1 MVFIYFV
8 LYGLLGAVTGSFLN
22 VCILRI
28 PANQN
33 FVTGR
38 SHCPACGHVLA
49 FLRYGSCSV
58 LVISKGPVPVL
69 QGPCF
74 HSVSGCG
81 ASHCICLSPV
91 SPGKGPGMESALM
104 CMFSSILITAAF
116 IDARHMYIPD
126 GIHILILIL
135 SCISLAAGSGPAII
149 NRLGGSLLAGGFL
162 ALVNLLSRGGVGWGD
177 VKLFAASGLLI
188 GAAPAI
194 TALLMGYVAAGLW
207 YAVPLVRGRVGRK
220 TQIPMAPF
228 LQCP

>member
-1 MVFIYFV
+1 
-8 LYGLLGAVTGSFLN
+8 
-22 VCILRI
+22 
-28 PANQN
+28 
-33 FVTGR
+33 
-38 SHCPACGHVLA
+38 
-49 FLRYGSCSV
+49 
-58 LVISKGPVPVL
+58 
-69 QGPCF
+69 
-74 HSVSGCG
+74 
-81 ASHCICLSPV
+81 
-91 SPGKGPGMESALM
+91 M

-207 YAVPLVRGRVGRK
+207 YAVPLVRADTYGPVFCSVPDGMRSLVQTAVPVVSGFFPVMDHTRFISHG
-220 TQIPMAPF
+220 QLPS
-228 LQCP
+228 

>member
-49 FLRYGSCSV
+49 FYDM
-58 LVISKGPVPVL
+58 VPVL
-69 QGPCF
+69 SWLFLKGRCRY
-74 HSVSGCG
+74 CR
-81 ASHCICLSPV
+81 APV
-91 SPGKGPGMESALM
+91 SIQYPAVELLTTSAFLLCLLAKGPGMESALM

-116 IDARHMYIPD
+116 IDARHIYIPD

-135 SCISLAAGSGPAII
+135 CCISLAAGSGPAII

-162 ALVNLLSRGGVGWGD
+162 ALVNLLSR
-177 VKLFAASGLLI
+177 
-188 GAAPAI
+188 
-194 TALLMGYVAAGLW
+194 
-207 YAVPLVRGRVGRK
+207 
-220 TQIPMAPF
+220 
-228 LQCP
+228 

>member
-1 MVFIYFV
+1 MRPCT
-8 LYGLLGAVTGSFLN
+8 GL
-22 VCILRI
+22 
-28 PANQN
+28 
-33 FVTGR
+33 
-38 SHCPACGHVLA
+38 
-49 FLRYGSCSV
+49 LRYGSCSV

-81 ASHCICLSPV
+81 ASHYICLSPV
-91 SPGKGPGMESALM
+91 SPGKR
-104 CMFSSILITAAF
+104 
-116 IDARHMYIPD
+116 ARYGVSPYVYVFQYSYY
-126 GIHILILIL
+126 
-135 SCISLAAGSGPAII
+135 SCIYRRTAPAII

-228 LQCP
+228 FAVSLMVCGLWFRQLFLWYLGFFR